1 MRGLGVERRVKQA
14 LCLLGLGVLALIFLR
29 LLVGLLIS
37 VLPLLIQIACVAL
50 VLRFAVFG
58 RRDL

>member
-1 MRGLGVERRVKQA
+1 
-14 LCLLGLGVLALIFLR
+14 
-29 LLVGLLIS
+29 LVGLLIS